1 MSFSNFTD
9 SLTIARRLSKIAFR
23 SLGRNRRRSILTSMA
38 LAAGTLMLVFVHAFA
53 NGLLEVLVLR
63 NVDSRLGAIQIT
75 LNDSR
80 QADNTNHK
88 TDNKTDNKTQDKTFI
103 DDPQLR
109 EKIAAIKGVRAI
121 TPRLHF
127 GASLEIQQGTTKQN
141 ALVIVEAIDPVHE
154 FLVCPQRRQDL
165 VSGQHLDHVDHVVHI
180 DRGDRVD
187 DATQAQS
194 MPFLAGQ
201 NLATGIRQSIDDRNS
216 NDKSN
221 RSQAILTLQTF
232 RKDDKG
238 VPSAVSGQV
247 SLAGVVNGSMFI
259 ESKRGVLLRL
269 EDAQILLQKPNHI
282 DTYAIAVNDL
292 DDVPR
297 IRQEIRDILHDFSD
311 TPYQV
316 AAWDE
321 VIPFLHDVLIRLR
334 VILSGLTIIVFAVVG
349 FGIVNTATMS
359 VHERIREIGTMLAI
373 GAQRRQIL
381 WLFIFESAVLGFVGG
396 GVGVFAGSLLV
407 LILNL
412 VGIPLTPPGTA
423 LVQSVHPQY
432 ALGINVL
439 IWGLAVLS
447 SAVAAWH
454 PAKQAAA
461 LSPADALRSL

>member
-1 MSFSNFTD
+1 MSFANFTD
-9 SLTIARRLSKIAFR
+9 FWATSRRLAKIAFR

-75 LNDSR
+75 LDDTR
-80 QADNTNHK
+80 QANNKSDDK
-88 TDNKTDNKTQDKTFI
+88 ADNKTDNKAQDKTFI

-109 EKIAAIKGVRAI
+109 EKITAIKGVRAI

-127 GASLEIQQGTTKQN
+127 GASLEIQQTTKQN
-141 ALVIVEAIDPVHE
+141 ALVVVEAIDPVHE

-165 VSGQHLDHVDHVVHI
+165 VSGQHLDQFN
-180 DRGDRVD
+180 RVD
-187 DATQAQS
+187 DAVQGQS
-194 MPFLAGQ
+194 IPFLAGQ
-201 NLATGIRQSIDDRNS
+201 NLATGIRQSIDGTANP
-216 NDKSN
+216 
-221 RSQAILTLQTF
+221 SQATLTLQTF
-232 RKDDKG
+232 RKDDNG
-238 VPSAVSGQV
+238 MPSSVSGQA
-247 SLAGVVNGSMFI
+247 SLIGVVNGSVFI

-269 EDAQILLQKPNHI
+269 EDAQKLLQKPNRI
-282 DTYAIAVNDL
+282 DTYAIAVDDL

-297 IRQEIRDILHDFSD
+297 VQQEIRVILQDFPN
-311 TPYQV
+311 TPYRV

-334 VILSGLTIIVFAVVG
+334 VILSGLTLVVFAVVG

-373 GAQRRQIL
+373 GAQRRHIL
-381 WLFIFESAVLGFVGG
+381 RLFIFESVVLGFVGG
-396 GVGVFAGSLLV
+396 GIGIFVGSLLV
-407 LILNL
+407 LVLNV

-432 ALGINVL
+432 ALSINLL